1 MNKEN
6 CTKGPCPDPVPG
18 SDNGWAT
25 MTIQHEGLHVV
36 VTAPYANEMDNG
48 EWDHP
53 EKVYEAEANAELIAE
68 AFNVLNETGMTPR
81 ELANALSYLSGKV
94 GSLTD
99 TMPDEDDKRS
109 DDEVLNDLANC
120 RHIIDDIQA
129 KLETFNTL

>member
-6 CTKGPCPDPVPG
+6 CTKGPVKISPHCPTNVC
-18 SDNGWAT
+18 N
-25 MTIQHEGLHVV
+25 
-36 VTAPYANEMDNG
+36 
-48 EWDHP
+48 
-53 EKVYEAEANAELIAE
+53 EAEDRHIAATGHAARTPQTDEDKANADLIAE

-94 GSLTD
+94 GSLAD

-109 DDEVLNDLANC
+109 DDEVLNDLATC

>member
-6 CTKGPCPDPVPG
+6 CTKVPVRVEPFLG
-18 SDNGWAT
+18 KGGGLSVCVTTASEKNIVATIHKDRSGHWSDG
-25 MTIQHEGLHVV
+25 
-36 VTAPYANEMDNG
+36 MD
-48 EWDHP
+48 
-53 EKVYEAEANAELIAE
+53 AANAELIAE

-94 GSLTD
+94 GSLVD
-99 TMPDEDDKRS
+99 VMPDEDDKRS
-109 DDEVLNDLANC
+109 DDEVLNDLATC